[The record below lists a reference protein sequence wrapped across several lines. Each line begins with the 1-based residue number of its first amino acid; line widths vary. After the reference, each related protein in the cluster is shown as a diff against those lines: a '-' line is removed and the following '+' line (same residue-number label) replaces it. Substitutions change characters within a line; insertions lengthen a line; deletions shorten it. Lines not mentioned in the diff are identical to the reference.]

1 MQIATLAQLGA
12 MGLLAAMLPLAM
24 VWMSSDA
31 NKYRKLVWIGV
42 FLTFDLIMFG
52 AFTRLSDSG
61 LGCPDWPG
69 CYGLANPFQAHDQ
82 IRAAEALMPNG
93 PVTLVKAWIEM
104 THRYLAMGIGVLIM
118 ALMGQAWR
126 QWWKR
131 RRPEFSPWLPTA
143 LFFFVCLQGAFGAWT
158 VTMKLQ
164 PVIVTIHLLLGMGLL
179 AMLTWLGGQQ
189 DHAVHPLTRACAPAP
204 EMRRMRVLAALAALL
219 LAIQIALGG
228 WVSTNYAALA
238 CLDFPLCH
246 GTLLP
251 EMDFEHGFT
260 LWRALGKTAAG
271 HYLPFPALSAIHVV
285 HRSFAL
291 LVFAGI
297 GYTACRAWRYRALR
311 TMARAII
318 AVLVLQAC
326 TGVATIYLNWP
337 LVIAVLHNGGAA
349 LLVLL
354 LTMLNYKAKFQ
365 HDIARRTEAA
375 AAAARTK
382 TEPATFAS
390 QANSMTTKPTQ
401 PPSPARQ
408 TP

>member
-1 MQIATLAQLGA
+1 MQLATLAQLGA
-12 MGLLAAMLPLAM
+12 MGLLAALLPLAM
-24 VWMSSDA
+24 VWISSDA

-69 CYGLANPFQAHDQ
+69 CYGLANPFQAHDL
-82 IRAAEALMPNG
+82 IREAEALMPHG

-118 ALMGQAWR
+118 ALMGQAWY
-126 QWWKR
+126 QWWKTR
-131 RRPEFSPWLPTA
+131 SVDIRSAQFSPWMPTV

-164 PVIVTIHLLLGMGLL
+164 PVIVTIHLVLGMGLL
-179 AMLTWLGGQQ
+179 ALLTWLGGQQ
-189 DHAVHPLTRACAPAP
+189 DHALHPLVRACAPVPAL
-204 EMRRMRVLAALAALL
+204 RRLRVLAALAMLL
-219 LAIQIALGG
+219 LGMQIALGG
-228 WVSTNYAALA
+228 WVSTNYATLA

-246 GTLLP
+246 GKLLP

-271 HYLPFPALSAIHVV
+271 HYLPFPALTAIHVV

-297 GYTACRAWRYRALR
+297 GYVACQAWRYPVLR
-311 TMARAII
+311 NLARAII

-326 TGVATIYLNWP
+326 TGVATIYLSWP
-337 LVIAVLHNGGAA
+337 LAIAVLHNGGAA

-365 HDIARRTEAA
+365 HDIARRNGNMIAA
-375 AAAARTK
+375 SA
-382 TEPATFAS
+382 PAS
-390 QANSMTTKPTQ
+390 EPTQ
-401 PPSPARQ
+401 SPSPVKQ
-408 TP
+408 YP